1 MTFSF
6 IIRRD
11 LDLPI
16 RTFSKISMAL
26 CSFKTEI
33 FEAIAFMICQV
44 WYCPSFGKRWHQK
57 QKREKCPFKKI
68 FFFRKWQTY
77 LKVDGMIQLRYCQS
91 TLRKTLFLQIA
102 YFHVNKEID
111 FNEDDDW
118 LDNLKMEKKL
128 IKVKKLPK
136 LILEVLE
143 PSKIDWRQL
152 ISIGSWTSWN
162 PMKNS

>member
-1 MTFSF
+1 
-6 IIRRD
+6 
-11 LDLPI
+11 
-16 RTFSKISMAL
+16 
-26 CSFKTEI
+26 
-33 FEAIAFMICQV
+33 
-44 WYCPSFGKRWHQK
+44 
-57 QKREKCPFKKI
+57 
-68 FFFRKWQTY
+68 
-77 LKVDGMIQLRYCQS
+77 MIQLRYCQS
-91 TLRKTLFLQIA
+91 TLWKTLFLQIA

>member
-1 MTFSF
+1 
-6 IIRRD
+6 
-11 LDLPI
+11 
-16 RTFSKISMAL
+16 
-26 CSFKTEI
+26 
-33 FEAIAFMICQV
+33 
-44 WYCPSFGKRWHQK
+44 
-57 QKREKCPFKKI
+57 
-68 FFFRKWQTY
+68 
-77 LKVDGMIQLRYCQS
+77 MIQLRYCQS
-91 TLRKTLFLQIA
+91 TLWKTLFLQIA

-152 ISIGSWTSWN
+152 ISIGS
-162 PMKNS
+162 

>member
-1 MTFSF
+1 
-6 IIRRD
+6 
-11 LDLPI
+11 
-16 RTFSKISMAL
+16 
-26 CSFKTEI
+26 
-33 FEAIAFMICQV
+33 
-44 WYCPSFGKRWHQK
+44 
-57 QKREKCPFKKI
+57 
-68 FFFRKWQTY
+68 
-77 LKVDGMIQLRYCQS
+77 MIQLRYCQS
-91 TLRKTLFLQIA
+91 TLWKTLFLQIA

-143 PSKIDWRQL
+143 PSKIDFRLL